1 VKIYATVGNSEEGEE
16 VENEAQPNRKVENC
30 KEDDEL
36 RNNGSLVEIFR
47 AFCLAKLKSVFP
59 NVYLI

>member
-1 VKIYATVGNSEEGEE
+1 VGNSEEGEE